1 MWVSSQDY
9 SSVVARWELLWCHFK
24 LDLIGYYYW
33 ILFLCLVLIQITL
46 KSYNHFQLITSGQ
59 KSDYCMAIL
68 MPIRRPHVYTSSL
81 DATIIFCLK
90 FLLTFCSKYLRST
103 DQESTQV
110 SMSFTSPLV
119 KINNT
124 FIRETS
130 QDPVFMMWTGKT
142 LLIPLTEKILKWLA
156 RGLTTQPVTI
166 SPPSGHCCWSLSCES
181 FYETNLGD
189 SSQKRKGGG
198 EASFWCH
205 IPKTLAQGK
214 SKWRALRQ
222 AVWQPGQT

>member
-68 MPIRRPHVYTSSL
+68 MPIRRPHVCTSSL

-142 LLIPLTEKILKWLA
+142 LLLPLTEKILKWLA
-156 RGLTTQPVTI
+156 RGLTTACDYI
-166 SPPSGHCCWSLSCES
+166 SSLWALLLVPILWKLLWDQSRRLKPE
-181 FYETNLGD
+181 EEGWRG
-189 SSQKRKGGG
+189 SQLLVPY
-198 EASFWCH
+198 S
-205 IPKTLAQGK
+205 
-214 SKWRALRQ
+214 
-222 AVWQPGQT
+222 

>member
-142 LLIPLTEKILKWLA
+142 LLLPLTEKILKWLA
-156 RGLTTQPVTI
+156 RGLTTACDYI
-166 SPPSGHCCWSLSCES
+166 SSLWALLLVPILWKLLWDQSRRLKPE
-181 FYETNLGD
+181 EEGWRG
-189 SSQKRKGGG
+189 SQLLVPY
-198 EASFWCH
+198 S
-205 IPKTLAQGK
+205 
-214 SKWRALRQ
+214 
-222 AVWQPGQT
+222 